1 MILFDLR
8 GTKRYYIGIM
18 IKLENVAKT
27 YFSKAGDIE
36 ALKPTTLEIEQGEV
50 FGIIGL
56 SGAGKSTLVRCINML
71 ERPTNGKVFV
81 DGAELTA
88 MSKDELRQARQRIG
102 MIFQHFNLL
111 SSRTVRQNIAFPLE
125 IQGKDKAYIDKRV
138 QEMLALVQLE
148 ERGDYYPSQL
158 SGGQKQRVGIAR
170 ALASDP
176 KVLLCDEATSA
187 LDPATTKSIL
197 ALLKEINEKLNLTIV
212 MITHQMEVVK
222 QVCDRV
228 AVIENGVIVE
238 QGSMIDVFTNP
249 QHPTTKNFT
258 AAVTNAE
265 LPEMV
270 KNLSLT
276 QNYVEGAKL
285 IVKISFIGELA
296 GEPII
301 SGMVKRF
308 AVDVSILYGN
318 IDQLKNTAY
327 GTLILEVSGTE
338 QALLQANAYLE
349 SKHVK
354 AEVIG
359 YES

>member
-1 MILFDLR
+1 MI
-8 GTKRYYIGIM
+8 T
-18 IKLENVAKT
+18 LEKVEKT
-27 YFSKAGDIE
+27 YYSKAGNIE
-36 ALKPTTLEIEQGEV
+36 ALKPTSLTVDQGEI

-71 ERPTNGKVFV
+71 ERPTGGRVVV
-81 DGAELTA
+81 DGREMTA
-88 MSKDELRQARQRIG
+88 MTEMELRQARQHIG

-111 SSRTVRQNIAFPLE
+111 ASRTVRQNVAFPLE
-125 IQGKDKAYIDKRV
+125 IQGKDKHFIDKKV
-138 QEMLALVQLE
+138 EEMLELVQLQD
-148 ERGDYYPSQL
+148 RGDYYPSQL

-238 QGSMIDVFTNP
+238 QGQMIDVFTNP
-249 QHPTTKNFT
+249 RHPTTKAFT

-270 KNLSLT
+270 LKMNLT
-276 QNYVEGAKL
+276 QEYRQGAKL
-285 IVKISFIGELA
+285 ITKISFIGDLA

-301 SGMVKRF
+301 SGMVKKF

-318 IDQLKNTAY
+318 IDQLKDTAY
-327 GTLILEVSGTE
+327 GTLILEVSGDET
-338 QALLQANAYLE
+338 AIKSAYDYLIE
-349 SKHVK
+349 RQVK
-354 AEVIG
+354 VEVIG

>member
-1 MILFDLR
+1 
-8 GTKRYYIGIM
+8 M
-18 IKLENVAKT
+18 IKLENVEKT
-27 YFSKAGDIE
+27 YFHKNDNVV
-36 ALKPTTLEIEQGEV
+36 ALKPTSLAVKKGEI

-71 ERPTNGKVFV
+71 ERPTGGKVYV
-81 DGAELTA
+81 DGKDMTA
-88 MSKDELRQARQRIG
+88 LDDAQLRVARQSIG

-111 SSRTVRQNIAFPLE
+111 ASRTVRQNIAFPLE
-125 IQGKDKAYIDKRV
+125 IQGKDKEYIGKRV
-138 QEMLALVQLE
+138 EEMLELVQLK

-170 ALASDP
+170 ALASAP

-197 ALLKEINEKLNLTIV
+197 ALLKEINEKLGLTIV
-212 MITHQMEVVK
+212 LITHQMEVVK
-222 QVCDRV
+222 NICDRV
-228 AVIENGVIVE
+228 AVIENGNIVE
-238 QGSMIDVFTNP
+238 QGLMLDLFTNP
-249 QHPTTKNFT
+249 QHPTTRNFT
-258 AAVTNAE
+258 AAVMNAE

-270 KNLSLT
+270 KNMKLSH
-276 QNYVEGAKL
+276 QYKEGAKL
-285 IVKISFIGELA
+285 ITRISFIGDLA

-301 SGMVKRF
+301 SGMVKKC

-318 IDQLKNTAY
+318 IDQLKDTAF

-338 QALLQANAYLE
+338 AGLKSAHEYLNNC
-349 SKHVK
+349 KVK
-354 AEVIG
+354 SEVIG